1 LKETRNEWLSAAKAM
16 LAIVAIVFVAEYAI
30 MYGLAAIGPVAYP
43 LPVNLLDAALLSVVT
58 APPIYWLVL
67 NPIRREY
74 EKRLSAEGEAQEMSR
89 LAITDS
95 LTQIMNRRG
104 LTVGLLDAMSQ
115 AERYSTPLTIAMID
129 IDHFKQ
135 VNDTH
140 GHEAGDKVLKD
151 VAAILSEALRM
162 PDKVGRYG
170 GEEFLIMLPHT
181 TLAQGRKIA
190 DRIRA
195 SVSKWEFDIGEKKIK
210 LTISIGVIQYKA
222 GEDLENFLS
231 QADKALYEA
240 KAGGRNQVVAHKI
253 S

>member
-1 LKETRNEWLSAAKAM
+1 MSAAKAM

-30 MYGLAAIGPVAYP
+30 MYGLVLTGFASYP
-43 LPVNLLDAALLSVVT
+43 PSVNFLDAALLSVLT

-74 EKRLSAEGEAQEMSR
+74 EKRLMAEGEAQEMSR
-89 LAITDS
+89 LAITDA

-104 LTVGLLDAMSQ
+104 ITVGLLDAMAQ
-115 AERYSTPLTIAMID
+115 ADRYNTPLTIAMID

-151 VAAILSEALRM
+151 TAAILSEALRM

-190 DRIRA
+190 DRIRV
-195 SVSKWEFDIGEKKIK
+195 SVGKWEFDIGTKKIK
-210 LTISIGVIQYKA
+210 LTVSIGVIQYKA
-222 GEDLENFLS
+222 GEDLERFLS

-240 KAGGRNQVVAHKI
+240 KTGGRNQVVAHKA
-253 S
+253 

>member
-1 LKETRNEWLSAAKAM
+1 MSAAKAM
-16 LAIVAIVFVAEYAI
+16 LAIVAIIFIAEYVI
-30 MYGLAAIGPVAYP
+30 MYGLASASFASYP
-43 LPVNLLDAALLSVVT
+43 PSVIFLDAGLLSVLT

-74 EKRLSAEGEAQEMSR
+74 KKRLSAEGEAQEMSR

-104 LTVGLLDAMSQ
+104 ITVSLLDAMAQ
-115 AERYSTPLTIAMID
+115 AERYDTPLTIAMVD
-129 IDHFKQ
+129 IDLFKQ
-135 VNDTH
+135 VNDTY
-140 GHEAGDKVLKD
+140 GHDAGDKVLKD
-151 VAAILSEALRM
+151 TAAILSEALRM

-195 SVSKWEFDIGEKKIK
+195 SVGKWAFDIGTKKIK
-210 LTISIGVIQYKA
+210 MTVSIGVVQYKA
-222 GEDLENFLS
+222 GEDLERFLS

-240 KAGGRNQVVAHKI
+240 KAAGRNQVVAHKA
-253 S
+253 